1 VPEQRVVF
9 HQRLADIDRE
19 VIGLFA
25 IVAEDLSLATEGLL
39 NGDPDVLRVVTERE
53 GSIDSLYGELERL
66 GTQEIAL
73 EAPLAQD
80 FRLLLSVLRVVPELE
95 RSHDLIVL
103 NAEYAT
109 HSLQGDLSPRTRTL
123 VEQMS
128 VTGTTMWK
136 MAAQAWEKRDASALQ
151 ILLGRDEEMDS
162 LHASLMAELASGS
175 MSLPVT
181 MDMTLVAR
189 NFERLGAHA
198 VNLGRRVVFLSG
210 HDPIG

>member
-1 VPEQRVVF
+1 VPEQRVAF
-9 HQRLADIDRE
+9 HQRLADIDRR

-25 IVAEDLSLATEGLL
+25 IVVEDLSLATDGLL
-39 NGDPDVLRVVTERE
+39 SGDPDVLRVVTERE

-109 HSLQGDLSPRTRTL
+109 HSLHGDLSPRTRTL

-128 VTGTTMWK
+128 ATGTAMWK
-136 MAAQAWEKRDASALQ
+136 LAAEAWEKRDASALQ
-151 ILLGRDEEMDS
+151 ILLNRDEEMDG
-162 LHASLMAELASGS
+162 LHAALMAELASGS

-198 VNLGRRVVFLSG
+198 VNLGRRAVFLSG
-210 HDPIG
+210 QAPIG